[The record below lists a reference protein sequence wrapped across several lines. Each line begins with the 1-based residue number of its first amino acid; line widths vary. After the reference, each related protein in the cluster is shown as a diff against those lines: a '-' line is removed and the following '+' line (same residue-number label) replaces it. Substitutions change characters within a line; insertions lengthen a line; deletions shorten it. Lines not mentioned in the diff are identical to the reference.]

1 MKGESLHNMAP
12 AGLVEYG
19 LEQFYL
25 SLAKYGNLPWGEEP
39 CFYWVHNPDTGWPS
53 FIFSIRFTSD
63 PQVKDIAELKLSAE
77 KGIFPDSLVVSDHR
91 SSDLLNLL
99 AHAGFVPV
107 LSWKGMW
114 CTEEMVNF
122 LPVNEKVRLEETCNT
137 VQAEEFAGVV
147 NEVLFAA
154 KRISPGLVVTS
165 ESAGLW
171 FYRVVFEDRLAGSI
185 ALHRIGN
192 LCGVYLV
199 TVKPEF
205 RRMGI
210 AQTATAWVIKKAL
223 DEGCNRFVLHASKMG
238 EPVYLKLGFQP
249 VSRLWILKWGR

>member
-1 MKGESLHNMAP
+1 MKGESLQHMAP

-25 SLAKYGNLPWGEEP
+25 ALAKYGNLPWGKEP
-39 CFYWVHNPDTGWPS
+39 GFSWVHNPYTGWPS
-53 FIFSIRFTSD
+53 FIFSIRFPSAS
-63 PQVKDIAELKLSAE
+63 QKKDIAELKLSAE
-77 KGIFPDSLVVSDHR
+77 KCTYPDSLVVSDHR
-91 SSDLLNLL
+91 SGDLLNLL
-99 AHAGFVPV
+99 VQAGFIPV
-107 LSWKGMW
+107 LSWTGMW
-114 CTEEMVNF
+114 CTTEMLNF
-122 LPVNEKVRLEETCNT
+122 FPGTEKVRLEETCNI

-154 KRISPGLVVTS
+154 SRISPGLVVTS

-171 FYRVVFEDRLAGSI
+171 FYRILFEDYLAGSI

-192 LCGVYLV
+192 LCGIYLV

-223 DEGCNRFVLHASKMG
+223 DEGCSRFILHASKMG

-249 VSRLWILKWGR
+249 VSRLWILKCGR